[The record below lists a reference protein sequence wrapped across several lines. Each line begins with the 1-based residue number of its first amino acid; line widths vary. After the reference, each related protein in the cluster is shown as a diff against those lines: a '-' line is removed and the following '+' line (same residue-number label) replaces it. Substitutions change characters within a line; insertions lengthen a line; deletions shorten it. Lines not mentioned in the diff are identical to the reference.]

1 MNKVILMGNLTRD
14 PEVKFLQSGTAV
26 ANFGIAMNERWTDQ
40 NTNEQRESVTFVE
53 IEAWNRQAE
62 VIGEYLTKGSPILI
76 EGSLKFEQWQDATDG
91 TNRNRLKV
99 RLNRFEFVGGN
110 TDGNGNGNGQ
120 SRQAPANQATSQP
133 ATQTSHSPV
142 MDEKDDGIPF

>member
-14 PEVKFLQSGTAV
+14 PEMKVLQSGTAV
-26 ANFGIAMNERWTDQ
+26 ANFGMAMNERWTDSQ
-40 NTNEQRESVTFVE
+40 TNEQRESVTFVE

-62 VIGEYLTKGSPILI
+62 VISEYLTKGSPILV
-76 EGSLKFEQWQDATDG
+76 EGSLKFEQWDHTDG
-91 TNRNRLKV
+91 TKRNRLKV

-120 SRQAPANQATSQP
+120 SRQATSQPATSQP
-133 ATQTSHSPV
+133 ATQTSSPAV
-142 MDEKDDGIPF
+142 MDENDDGIPF